1 MAAGMHCL
9 SAAFLAL
16 TASFAP
22 PAMAE
27 NQIWTNYALKKEAPG
42 GLPVDLSLN
51 AEIRFAPD
59 GDVAQYVLRP
69 GVTYAVN
76 DRLDLSGGY
85 RYGQALRDGPDQI
98 EHRLWQQA
106 GYRITRLGSARISGR
121 TRLEQRFREGES
133 GTGWRLRQQI
143 SLEQPLAETDIKLA
157 LSGELF
163 LGLTDTNW
171 GNADGLQE
179 IRSRAAFKWKAAGLG
194 WEAGYL
200 HRHRLGSN
208 GTEDE
213 VNDHV
218 VVGISKSF

>member
-1 MAAGMHCL
+1 MAARMYRF

-16 TASFAP
+16 TASLAP

-27 NQIWTNYALKKEAPG
+27 NQIWTNYELKKEAPG

-51 AEIRFAPD
+51 AEVRFAPD

-76 DRLDLSGGY
+76 ERLKLSGGY
-85 RYGQALRDGPDQI
+85 RYGQSLREGPDQI

-106 GYRITRLGSARISGR
+106 GYRITQLAGTRISGR

-133 GTGWRLRQQI
+133 GTGWRLRQQL
-143 SLEQPLAETDIKLA
+143 SLEKPLAETGIKLA
-157 LSGELF
+157 LSGEVF
-163 LGLTDTNW
+163 LGLTETSW

-179 IRSRAAFKWKAAGLG
+179 IRSRVAIKWKAAGLG

-200 HRHRLGSN
+200 HRHRLARN
-208 GTEDE
+208 GADGEA
-213 VNDHV
+213 NDHV
-218 VVGISKSF
+218 LLGVSKSF